1 MRVVEIETQDQ
12 KVRYVVVD
20 EEGNLVIPIVRY
32 LRYLDRIDAARQ
44 TLRSYATALRLYWE
58 FLSQEQLDW
67 QRITLDELARF
78 VLWLKLPSG
87 SLKVL
92 PAHPV
97 EQARSNRTINHTL
110 TVVRGFYDYHW
121 RMEDVAT
128 NVKDKTTTLLPARA
142 RRYKSFLHHITKG
155 SPIEKNILK
164 QSEVKRQ
171 RPKTI
176 TKDQIQQLLDACL
189 NQRDRLLIRLLYESA
204 IRVGEALSLW
214 VQDVDVAE
222 NQLHICDR
230 GPLEN
235 GAEIKTI
242 HSSRFVDVS
251 ADLIDEI
258 VAYVGIAHTAE
269 VETNHLFVKL
279 HGARTGQALTYVD
292 VDSLFFGGFERRR
305 VFPLLHIFYDTRCSL
320 RLLNKVGHQNFFR
333 NEPDMHPFNRPIR
346 RMCIL
351 HKKLCELRGNRHKKL
366 SRSQQR
372 SEKTGN
378 HENIVLSS
386 STGDRCPRALPLS

>member
-204 IRVGEALSLW
+204 IRVGEALALW

-222 NQLHICDR
+222 NKLHICDR

-235 GAEIKTI
+235 GAEIKTV
-242 HSSRFVDVS
+242 HSPRAVDVS
-251 ADLIDEI
+251 AALIDAI
-258 VAYVGIAHTAE
+258 VAYVGVAHTAE
-269 VETNHLFVKL
+269 VETNHLFIKQ
-279 HGARTGQALTYVD
+279 HGARAGQALTYAD
-292 VDSLFFGGFERRR
+292 VDSLFRR
-305 VFPLLHIFYDTRCSL
+305 L
-320 RLLNKVGHQNFFR
+320 RN
-333 NEPDMHPFNRPIR
+333 
-346 RMCIL
+346 
-351 HKKLCELRGNRHKKL
+351 
-366 SRSQQR
+366 
-372 SEKTGN
+372 KTGLAVTP
-378 HENIVLSS
+378 HMLRHTMLTALAEQGWAPELLQE
-386 STGDRCPRALPLS
+386 RAGHASFQQTYQTYVHPSQGALRSA